1 MVLIPLCLSF
11 KVDIRQRTKS
21 FPGNTAEPSHSRSNP
36 AIGSY
41 KGIPLPYV
49 KSEGAA
55 TLKKRLDA
63 RKLPI
68 STVRP
73 PQEKPAPDERNA
85 RDDSSEESGGEDDI
99 IVRIDSPSVLSF
111 HQVP

>member
-1 MVLIPLCLSF
+1 MSF
-11 KVDIRQRTKS
+11 CKVDIRQRTKS
-21 FPGNTAEPSHSRSNP
+21 FPGHIAEPSLSRSNP
-36 AIGSY
+36 T
-41 KGIPLPYV
+41 IPSHKYVPFPSV

-55 TLKKRLDA
+55 TMKKRLDA

-73 PQEKPAPDERNA
+73 PQEKPVHNEINT
-85 RDDSSEESGGEDDI
+85 RDDSSEESGGEDDV

>member
-1 MVLIPLCLSF
+1 MFPSCFFF
-11 KVDIRQRTKS
+11 KVDFRQRTKS
-21 FPGNTAEPSHSRSNP
+21 FPGNVTEPSHSRSNP
-36 AIGSY
+36 VIGSH
-41 KGIPLPYV
+41 KGVSLPYV

-68 STVRP
+68 SNVRP
-73 PQEKPAPDERNA
+73 PQEKALPNERNV
-85 RDDSSEESGGEDDI
+85 RDDSSEESGGEDDV